1 MTLTRVPDLD
11 TLSLLLEIAASG
23 SLSKAGASRGLSQPA
38 VSARVRGLERL
49 VGFAVLTRSARG
61 SNLTPNG
68 ALLAEW
74 ARGVLAAADVL
85 EAGIASLRSDRIA
98 RLRVA
103 ASLTVA
109 EHLLPSWLVV
119 LAATHPDTAVSL
131 TAGNSDTT
139 AAAVLAGDADLG
151 FIEGPDLPSG
161 LSAQVVAT
169 DRLVVVVAPAHP
181 WAHRRRSVE
190 AEELAATRL
199 VHREAGSGTRTAL
212 DRALT
217 PFGTPTQPLLE
228 VSTSSGVRSAV
239 IAGAGPA
246 VLSDLA
252 VHDDVAAGRLVQVP
266 VHGVDLDRSLRAVW
280 LTGQRPVGPAEDLL
294 RLAVP
299 ERPRA
304 RRLPRSRARVR

>member
-1 MTLTRVPDLD
+1 M
-11 TLSLLLEIAASG
+11 
-23 SLSKAGASRGLSQPA
+23 
-38 VSARVRGLERL
+38 
-49 VGFAVLTRSARG
+49 
-61 SNLTPNG
+61 
-68 ALLAEW
+68 
-74 ARGVLAAADVL
+74 
-85 EAGIASLRSDRIA
+85 
-98 RLRVA
+98 
-103 ASLTVA
+103 A

>member
-1 MTLTRVPDLD
+1 MVWTVASPKLPAQRASSRYGTLNT
-11 TLSLLLEIAASG
+11 SKSIGG
-23 SLSKAGASRGLSQPA
+23 SRLSQPA

-151 FIEGPDLPSG
+151 FIEGPDLP
-161 LSAQVVAT
+161 
-169 DRLVVVVAPAHP
+169 PAC
-181 WAHRRRSVE
+181 
-190 AEELAATRL
+190 
-199 VHREAGSGTRTAL
+199 
-212 DRALT
+212 
-217 PFGTPTQPLLE
+217 
-228 VSTSSGVRSAV
+228 
-239 IAGAGPA
+239 
-246 VLSDLA
+246 
-252 VHDDVAAGRLVQVP
+252 
-266 VHGVDLDRSLRAVW
+266 
-280 LTGQRPVGPAEDLL
+280 LL
-294 RLAVP
+294 RSWRPTGSWSSSRPLTRGPTAVD
-299 ERPRA
+299 R
-304 RRLPRSRARVR
+304 